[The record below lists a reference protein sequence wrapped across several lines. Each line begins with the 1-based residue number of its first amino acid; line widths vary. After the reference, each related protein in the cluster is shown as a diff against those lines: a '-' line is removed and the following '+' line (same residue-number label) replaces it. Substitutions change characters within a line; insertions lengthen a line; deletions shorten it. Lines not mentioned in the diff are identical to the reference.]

1 MTFPYCIVPPLDS
14 DTVVA
19 PPTSTSSCVHTAL
32 LLSPTYYPIVMD
44 DLTASHWDDVLSPSQ
59 KFSPPKFSTLSS
71 GFAAMDLNP
80 HADED
85 TNYNNGNSE
94 SDKDDSE
101 SDKPGEEYLA
111 YGSRSHGTAGS
122 QSALAFPPINYGE
135 HSVFNQA
142 EFDQLSELKKEE
154 RKEHRTQLLSDLTS
168 GSETLGIEQPLVQK
182 LDAKNSLFSDKGS
195 ISLAVGGA
203 TALGAEPKT
212 LEVVTSPSKSS
223 QLKTGQF
230 KAHRKRRY
238 APLTVAKHLGQP
250 QSVDSDPLGPL
261 GSAAALDGAAPS
273 ERTKKT
279 NLLVEAADAPLYN
292 IKPESEDSRVEQL
305 STPIKAKA
313 ATRKDNYQDRIDG
326 NDLDIT
332 VGNPVKVGDIAT
344 AHIVYDIRT
353 KNKNPSSEHFP
364 SNSEVVT
371 VSRRY
376 RDFRWIYHQLQNNH
390 PGKIVPP
397 PPTKQTYIGRFNEN
411 FIENRRLSLEKM
423 LLKISKVPG
432 FANDPDF
439 IMFLTSDDFAALSKE
454 REQIS
459 GVAPL
464 NDIDDD
470 ASASSTPAVASGT
483 ASSGFMSSF
492 FSMTAK
498 VQEPDEFFSKK
509 KSYIEDL
516 EHNLKTFYKS
526 LELIANQRAD
536 IVSVIDEIAST
547 MDALAELDILKVT
560 VELLGA
566 FAEVHI
572 KLKENLERVNLQDQ
586 LTLGFTIEEYLRIIG
601 SVKYIFETRTNIYTQ
616 LTHLSQEFQKKQE
629 TLDKL
634 NMKYKSSEEKRNMLT
649 FETDKLKQKV
659 AYFEKSFETIS
670 ETIKEELDN
679 FEIEKIEDFRNSV
692 EIFIESSIES
702 QKEAIE
708 LWETFYERQHLDK
721 I

>member
-1 MTFPYCIVPPLDS
+1 
-14 DTVVA
+14 
-19 PPTSTSSCVHTAL
+19 
-32 LLSPTYYPIVMD
+32 MD

-59 KFSPPKFSTLSS
+59 RFSPPKFSSLSA
-71 GFAAMDLNP
+71 GFAEMDLNP
-80 HADED
+80 HADN
-85 TNYNNGNSE
+85 NYNGNSE
-94 SDKDDSE
+94 SDKDETE
-101 SDKPGEEYLA
+101 SDNNEQEPHAQSYPTQTL
-111 YGSRSHGTAGS
+111 
-122 QSALAFPPINYGE
+122 SALIYPPADYGE
-135 HSVFNQA
+135 PSVFNQA
-142 EFDQLSELKKEE
+142 ELDQLSELKREE
-154 RKEHRTQLLSDLTS
+154 RKEHRTQLLSDLTN
-168 GSETLGIEQPLVQK
+168 GADTIGVEQPLVEK
-182 LDAKNSLFSDKGS
+182 HGFNDSLFSDKGG
-195 ISLAVGGA
+195 ISLSVGGSA
-203 TALGAEPKT
+203 ALEAEPKS
-212 LEVVTSPSKSS
+212 LEIVTSPSKSS

-230 KAHRKRRY
+230 KPNRKRRY
-238 APLTVAKHLGQP
+238 PSHTVAKHLGQL
-250 QSVDSDPLGPL
+250 QTLDSNPLGPL
-261 GSAAALDGAAPS
+261 GGAGPLDNAAPT
-273 ERTKKT
+273 EDATKA

-292 IKPESEDSRVEQL
+292 INPESESARVERL
-305 STPIKAKA
+305 SSPIKAKDA
-313 ATRKDNYQDRIDG
+313 AVKNSPQQPTDG
-326 NDLDIT
+326 NDFEIT

-344 AHIVYDIRT
+344 AHIVYDIKT
-353 KNKNPSSEHFP
+353 KNKNLSSEHFP
-364 SNSEVVT
+364 RDSETVT

-376 RDFRWIYHQLQNNH
+376 RDFRWIYHYLQYNH

-423 LLKISKVPG
+423 LCKISKVPE

-439 IMFLTSDDFAALSKE
+439 VMFLTSDDFASLSKE

-459 GVAPL
+459 GVAPMK
-464 NDIDDD
+464 DMDDD
-470 ASASSTPAVASGT
+470 SSAVSAPSVASGT

-492 FSMTAK
+492 FSMATK
-498 VQEPDEFFSKK
+498 VQEPDVFFSKK

-526 LELIANQRAD
+526 LELIANQRAE
-536 IVSVIDEIAST
+536 IVVVIEEIAAT
-547 MDALAELDILKVT
+547 MDALAELEILKVT
-560 VELLGA
+560 TELLGA

-616 LTHLSQEFQKKQE
+616 LTQLSQELQKKQE

-659 AYFEKSFETIS
+659 AHFEKSFEAIT

-721 I
+721 V